1 MKRINNEKG
10 FTLVEIA
17 IVLVI
22 IGLLLG
28 GVLKGQQ
35 LIANAKIKSL
45 VNHANGLAAAIYA
58 YQDRYKTLPGDD
70 PRATTN
76 LPGGAGGCAAADLT
90 NGNGDGLI
98 AASEHPD
105 VPEHLACAGLITGTY
120 NGTSQY
126 IHSPYGT
133 NVYIYYQTMQGKT
146 GSIIR
151 YESLPADVAQAFD
164 AALDDGEYN
173 TGIVRATSAYTAGSM
188 IASTAFYY

>member
-45 VNHANGLAAAIYA
+45 VNHANGLSAAVYA
-58 YQDRYKTLPGDD
+58 YQDRYKALPGDD

-76 LPGGAGGCAAADLT
+76 LPRASGGCAAVNLA
-90 NGNGDGLI
+90 NGNGNGQI
-98 AASEHPD
+98 AEYWAAA
-105 VPEHLACAGLITGTY
+105 EHLACAGLINGTY
-120 NGTSQY
+120 NGTSEY
-126 IHSPYGT
+126 ILSPYGT
-133 NVYIYYQTMQGKT
+133 NVIIYYETVQLKT
-146 GSIIR
+146 GNDIR
-151 YESLPADVAQAFD
+151 YYNLPADVAQALD
-164 AALDDGEYN
+164 SALDDGIYN
-173 TGIVRATSAYTAGSM
+173 TGVVRASADYVAGSV
-188 IASTAFYY
+188 IASTAFFY

>member
-45 VNHANGLAAAIYA
+45 VNHANGLAAAIFA
-58 YQDRYKTLPGDD
+58 YQDRYKALPGDD

-76 LPGGAGGCAAADLT
+76 LPGGAGGCAAAALT

-98 AASEHPD
+98 GNTEHPD

-120 NGTSQY
+120 NGSNQN

-133 NVYIYYQTMQGKT
+133 NVYIYYQTIQGKT

-151 YESLPADVAQAFD
+151 YENLPADVAQAFD

-188 IASTAFYY
+188 ITSTAFYY

>member
-45 VNHANGLAAAIYA
+45 VNHANGLSAAIYA
-58 YQDRYKTLPGDD
+58 YQDRYKALPGDD

-76 LPGGAGGCAAADLT
+76 LPGASGGCSAVNLV
-90 NGNGDGLI
+90 NGNGDGLLWEYW
-98 AASEHPD
+98 AAA
-105 VPEHLACAGLITGTY
+105 EHLACAGLITGTY
-120 NGTSQY
+120 NGIDQY
-126 IHSPYGT
+126 ILSPYGT
-133 NVYIYYQTMQGKT
+133 NVIIYRDTIQGKT
-146 GSIIR
+146 GNDIR
-151 YESLPADVAQAFD
+151 YYNLPADVARALD
-164 AALDDGEYN
+164 VALDDGVFN
-173 TGIVRATSAYTAGSM
+173 TGVVRASADYAPDTV